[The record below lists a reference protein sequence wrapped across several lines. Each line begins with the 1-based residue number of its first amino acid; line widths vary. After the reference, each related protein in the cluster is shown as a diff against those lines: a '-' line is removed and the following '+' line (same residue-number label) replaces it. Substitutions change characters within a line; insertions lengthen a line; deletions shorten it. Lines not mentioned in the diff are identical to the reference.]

1 MVPLNR
7 PMYIDYGSDE
17 RAYDN
22 EQEFLF
28 GDILLAA
35 PITSPGEGADKT
47 ASQKVWFPAGDVWY
61 DYFTHERFDGGQE
74 CRIAKPL
81 EEFPLYVRG
90 GWVLPMQPYTPR
102 PASTPLTTLVL
113 RVYPSA
119 GDADNTYTL
128 YEDDGLSRDYERG
141 IHATTELNYR
151 RAGDVT
157 TVTVRPA
164 ARQLPGAGA
173 APAPTGS
180 SCPPPGEFR
189 RVKVN
194 GRTVKPVSDGQLG
207 CPVIEIP
214 STDIRKEVKIEIF
227 G

>member
-1 MVPLNR
+1 MPHRQAARRVPALR
-7 PMYIDYGSDE
+7 PG
-17 RAYDN
+17 R
-22 EQEFLF
+22 L
-28 GDILLAA
+28 GAA
-35 PITSPGEGADKT
+35 DA
-47 ASQKVWFPAGDVWY
+47 A
-61 DYFTHERFDGGQE
+61 
-74 CRIAKPL
+74 
-81 EEFPLYVRG
+81 LYAA
-90 GWVLPMQPYTPR
+90 

-164 ARQLPGAGA
+164 AGSYRGQEPRRAYQLQLPA
-173 APAPTGS
+173 A
-180 SCPPPGEFR
+180 GEFR

-207 CPVIEIP
+207 CPVVEVP

>member
-1 MVPLNR
+1 MRRMYHMRSELMPYIYSSVWQTHSTMVSLNR

-17 RAYDN
+17 RAYEN

-35 PITSPGEGADKT
+35 PIASPGEGADKT

-102 PASTPLTTLVL
+102 PASTPLTTLVCAFT
-113 RVYPSA
+113 P
-119 GDADNTYTL
+119 
-128 YEDDGLSRDYERG
+128 
-141 IHATTELNYR
+141 R
-151 RAGDVT
+151 RAMPTIPIRSTRT
-157 TVTVRPA
+157 TGLAAITNAASMPPQSSTTAVRA
-164 ARQLPGAGA
+164 M
-173 APAPTGS
+173 
-180 SCPPPGEFR
+180 
-189 RVKVN
+189 
-194 GRTVKPVSDGQLG
+194 
-207 CPVIEIP
+207 
-214 STDIRKEVKIEIF
+214 
-227 G
+227 